1 MKEKAKMKINEGL
14 SFDDVLLAPRY
25 AEITPAQTELTTQ
38 LTRHLTL
45 KIPLLSAAMDTVTEA
60 DTAITMAQHGG
71 VGIIHKNFSI
81 AAQAREVGKVKRS
94 EAGLVSD
101 PITVSPHNTV
111 AEALAIMR
119 THSISGLP
127 VVADER
133 LCGILT
139 GRDIRFESDRSKR
152 VGAVMTEHV
161 ITAPRGTTSSAAL
174 ELLHQHRIEK
184 LPLIDNDRLVGLF
197 TIKDI
202 EKARRFPDASK
213 DSRGRLIVGAAI
225 SPTPD
230 CCARVE
236 ALLDAGCDVLTL
248 DTAHGHSRGVM
259 EALTTI
265 KRTFTA
271 DNYELI
277 AGNIATAEAAHALIS
292 VGADAVKV
300 GVGPGSICTT
310 RIVAGIGVPQL
321 SAIMNCARVAAEQG
335 VPVIADGGVRFSGD
349 ILKACAAGA
358 STVMIGSLFG
368 GTDEAP
374 GEMILYEGKT
384 YKSYRGM
391 GSIAAMQAGSKD
403 RYQQGLITASD
414 KLVPEGVEG
423 LVPYSGSLSDSLQQL
438 VGGLRAGMGY
448 IGAQNIATIPT
459 AAEFIKL
466 SAAGL
471 KESHVHD
478 VVITRE
484 PPNYRR

>member
-1 MKEKAKMKINEGL
+1 MKINEGL

-25 AEITPAQTELTTQ
+25 AEVTPAQTELATQ
-38 LTRHLTL
+38 LTRNLTL
-45 KIPLLSAAMDTVTEA
+45 QIPLLSAAMDTVTEA

-71 VGIIHKNFSI
+71 MGIIHKNFSI
-81 AAQAREVGKVKRS
+81 AAQAREVSKVKRS

-101 PITVSPHNTV
+101 PITVSPRNTV
-111 AEALAIMR
+111 AEALDIMH

-139 GRDIRFESDRSKR
+139 GRDIRFENDRSKR
-152 VGAVMTEHV
+152 VGEVMTERV
-161 ITAPRGTTSSAAL
+161 ITAPRGTSNSAAL
-174 ELLHQHRIEK
+174 EILHQHRIEK
-184 LPLIDNDRLVGLF
+184 LPLIDDGRLIGLF

-202 EKARRFPDASK
+202 EKARRFPNASK
-213 DSRGRLIVGAAI
+213 DSRGRLIVGAAV
-225 SPTPD
+225 SPAPD

-236 ALLDAGCDVLTL
+236 ALLNAGCDILTI
-248 DTAHGHSRGVM
+248 DTAHGHSKGVIT
-259 EALTTI
+259 ALTTI
-265 KRTFTA
+265 KQTFTA
-271 DNYELI
+271 HNYELI
-277 AGNIATAEAAHALIS
+277 AGNIATADAARALINA
-292 VGADAVKV
+292 GADAVKV

-321 SAIMNCARVAAEQG
+321 TAIMDCARVATKHG

-358 STVMIGSLFG
+358 STIMIGSLFG

-403 RYQQGLITASD
+403 RYQQGAITNPG
-414 KLVPEGVEG
+414 KLVPEGIEG

-448 IGAQNIATIPT
+448 IGAKNIAAIPA
-459 AAEFIKL
+459 AAEFVRI
-466 SAAGL
+466 SPAGL

-484 PPNYRR
+484 PSNYRR

>member
-1 MKEKAKMKINEGL
+1 MKINEGL

-25 AEITPAQTELTTQ
+25 AEITPVQTELTTQ
-38 LTRHLTL
+38 LTRNLTI
-45 KIPLLSAAMDTVTEA
+45 KIPLLAAAMDTVTEA

-71 VGIIHKNFSI
+71 VGIVHKNFSST
-81 AAQAREVGKVKRS
+81 AQAQEVSKVKRS

-101 PITVSPHNTV
+101 PITISPRDTV
-111 AEALAIMR
+111 AEALAIMQ

-127 VVADER
+127 VVDDER

-139 GRDIRFESDRSKR
+139 GRDIRFESDGSKR
-152 VGAVMTEHV
+152 VGEAMTKRV
-161 ITAPRGTTSSAAL
+161 ITAPRGTDSSEAL
-174 ELLHQHRIEK
+174 AILHQHRIEK
-184 LPLIDNDRLVGLF
+184 LPLVDDGRLVGLF

-202 EKARRFPDASK
+202 EKARRFPHASK
-213 DSRGRLIVGAAI
+213 DSYGRLIVGAAV
-225 SPTPD
+225 SPASD
-230 CCARVE
+230 CGERVE
-236 ALLDAGCDVLTL
+236 ALLNAGCDVLTL
-248 DTAHGHSRGVM
+248 DSAHGHSKGVID
-259 EALTTI
+259 ALTMI
-265 KRTFTA
+265 KHTFTSHS
-271 DNYELI
+271 YELI
-277 AGNIATAEAAHALIS
+277 AGNIATADAAHALIRA
-292 VGADAVKV
+292 GADAVKV

-321 SAIMNCARVAAEQG
+321 TAIMNCARVAAEQG

-403 RYQQGLITASD
+403 RYQQGDITASG
-414 KLVPEGVEG
+414 KLVPEGIEG

-448 IGAQNIATIPT
+448 IGAKTIASISI

-466 SAAGL
+466 SPAGL

>member
-1 MKEKAKMKINEGL
+1 MKINEGL
-14 SFDDVLLAPRY
+14 SFDDVLLAPCY

-38 LTRHLTL
+38 LTRNLWL

-71 VGIIHKNFSI
+71 MGIIHKNFSI
-81 AAQAREVGKVKRS
+81 AAQAREVSKVKRS
-94 EAGLVSD
+94 EAGLVSA
-101 PITVSPHNTV
+101 PVTIAPNNTV
-111 AEALAIMR
+111 AEALDIMR

-127 VVADER
+127 VVENKR

-139 GRDIRFESDRSKR
+139 GRDIRFESERSKL
-152 VGAVMTEHV
+152 VGEVMTAQV
-161 ITAPRGTTSSAAL
+161 ITAPRGTTISEAL
-174 ELLHQHRIEK
+174 KILHQHRIEK
-184 LPLIDNDRLVGLF
+184 LPLVDEGHLIGLF

-202 EKARRFPDASK
+202 EKTRRFPNASK
-213 DSRGRLIVGAAI
+213 DSHGRLLVGAAI
-225 SPTPD
+225 SPASD

-236 ALLDAGCDVLTL
+236 ALLNAGCDVLTL
-248 DTAHGHSRGVM
+248 DTAHGHSKGVID
-259 EALTTI
+259 ALTMI
-265 KRTFTA
+265 KQTFTSHSY
-271 DNYELI
+271 NVI
-277 AGNIATAEAAHALIS
+277 AGNIATADAAHALIS
-292 VGADAVKV
+292 AGADAVKV

-310 RIVAGIGVPQL
+310 RIVAGIGVPQFT
-321 SAIMNCARVAAEQG
+321 AIMNCARVAAEHG

-403 RYQQGLITASD
+403 RYQQGGVAD
-414 KLVPEGVEG
+414 AGKLVPEGIEG
-423 LVPYSGSLSDSLQQL
+423 LVPYTGSLSDSLQQL

-448 IGAQNIATIPT
+448 IGAKNIAEIPA

-466 SAAGL
+466 SPAGL

>member
-1 MKEKAKMKINEGL
+1 MAEDIDMKIKEGL
-14 SFDDVLLAPRY
+14 SFDDVLLVPRY
-25 AEITPAQTELTTQ
+25 TQVTPAQVELTTP
-38 LTRHLTL
+38 LTRALTL

-81 AAQAREVGKVKRS
+81 AAQAREVSKVKRS

-101 PITVSPHNTV
+101 PITVAPHNTV
-111 AEALAIMR
+111 AEALDLMR
-119 THSISGLP
+119 NHSISGLP
-127 VVADER
+127 VVVDER
-133 LCGILT
+133 LSGILT

-152 VGAVMTEHV
+152 VSEVMTEPV
-161 ITAPRGTTSSAAL
+161 ITASRGTSSSEAL
-174 ELLHQHRIEK
+174 EILHQHRIEK
-184 LPLIDNDRLVGLF
+184 LPLIDAGRLVGLF

-202 EKARRFPDASK
+202 EKARRFPAASK
-213 DSRGRLIVGAAI
+213 DSRGRLIVGAAVT
-225 SPTPD
+225 PAPD
-230 CCARVE
+230 CGARVE
-236 ALLDAGCDVLTL
+236 ALLAAGCDVLTL
-248 DTAHGHSRGVM
+248 DTAHGHSQGVIDT
-259 EALTTI
+259 LTMI
-265 KRTFTA
+265 KQTFTSP
-271 DNYELI
+271 DYELI
-277 AGNIATAEAAHALIS
+277 VGNIATAEATRALIS
-292 VGADAVKV
+292 AGADAVKV

-321 SAIMNCARVAAEQG
+321 TAIMDCAQVAAEHG

-391 GSIAAMQAGSKD
+391 GSIAAMQAGSRD
-403 RYQQGLITASD
+403 RYQQGDVAASG
-414 KLVPEGVEG
+414 KLVPEGIEG

-438 VGGLRAGMGY
+438 VGGLRSGMGY
-448 IGAQNIATIPT
+448 IGAKNIAAIVA
-459 AAEFIKL
+459 AAEFVKL
-466 SAAGL
+466 SPAGL

-484 PPNYRR
+484 SPNYRR